1 MKPAR
6 ILLVDDHAVVRAGLR
21 SMLVNLPEFEV
32 VGEGANGRE
41 CLDLCR
47 RLSPSVLLLD
57 MRLPDTSGTELCRQL
72 KAEQPGLA
80 VVFLT
85 SFSDDQ
91 TVLAA
96 LEAGA
101 DGFLLKEVDG
111 QDIAAAIRGALKGIS
126 VMAPVVSEVVL
137 KVGRGQLEPRSR
149 LDNLTRQERR
159 VLELVATGITN
170 KEIADKLNLSDGTVR
185 NHLSVVFDKLGVQ
198 SRAEAAVLFVRE
210 QKPTIQ

>member
-47 RLSPSVLLLD
+47 RLSPAVLLLD
-57 MRLPDTSGTELCRQL
+57 MRLPDTSGTELCRLL

-170 KEIADKLNLSDGTVR
+170 KLNLSDGTVR

-198 SRAEAAVLFVRE
+198 SRAEAAVFFVRE
-210 QKPTIQ
+210 QRPGAQ

>member
-47 RLSPSVLLLD
+47 RLSPAVLLLD
-57 MRLPDTSGTELCRQL
+57 MRLPDTSGTELCRLL

-198 SRAEAAVLFVRE
+198 SRAEAAVFFVRE
-210 QKPTIQ
+210 QRPGAQ